1 MYRKVNKMMKESMKK
16 RKSGKQEEGRE
27 EVGEGMVRRE
37 QEHATASVDMLR
49 TRNHA
54 FRVKSDV
61 YLASGTEDG
70 EEGGRGG
77 ARLSGARVG
86 V

>member
-1 MYRKVNKMMKESMKK
+1 
-16 RKSGKQEEGRE
+16 
-27 EVGEGMVRRE
+27 MVHRE

-77 ARLSGARVG
+77 ARLSGAHVG